1 MLTRGVHG
9 LYIYAVND
17 DLRRKLVT
25 LNQTTID

>member
-17 DLRRKLVT
+17 DLKRKLVT